1 MSSRPMTLTV
11 ASAVVAVEGL
21 VSLILGGY
29 VAVETLIGQPSDMT
43 TSIAVAAFGILAGL
57 GLLWVAWGVLQ
68 VLRWSRGP
76 GVLTQIFA
84 LPVAIT
90 LIQSQQYTYGVPL
103 VLAAVIALVTLLA
116 PPSTKALMGEDGPHA
131 S

>member
-1 MSSRPMTLTV
+1 MSSRPLTLTV
-11 ASAVVAVEGL
+11 ASAAVAVEGL
-21 VSLILGGY
+21 AALILGGY
-29 VAVETLIGQPSDMT
+29 VAVETLIGQPSDVV
-43 TSIAVAAFGILAGL
+43 TSIFVAAFGILVGL

-76 GVLTQIFA
+76 GVIAQIFA

-90 LIQSQQYTYGVPL
+90 LIQSQQYAYGVPL
-103 VLAAVIALVTLLA
+103 VLAVAIALVTLLA
-116 PPSTKALMGEDGPHA
+116 PPSTKALMGEDGPHP